1 MVSARD
7 AYDDWYEDD
16 EPYAAPQARW
26 YEEEAPRPLA
36 IVRPPA
42 LAFELIAP
50 EDFDDAQRIAD
61 RLRAGVPVL
70 IDFHGCDRSL
80 AGRLTDFAS
89 GLVYALEGS
98 LQHVGRD
105 VLLLTPDRVDISG
118 DDASAVREPGFYNR
132 I

>member
-16 EPYAAPQARW
+16 EPYAEPEARR
-26 YEEEAPRPLA
+26 YREESPRPLSL
-36 IVRPPA
+36 VRPPQ

-50 EDFDDAQRIAD
+50 EDFEVAQRVAD
-61 RLRAGVPVL
+61 TLRAGVPVL
-70 IDFHGCDRSL
+70 IDFHGCDRAL

-98 LQHVGRD
+98 LQYVGSE

-118 DDASAVREPGFYNR
+118 DVASAVHEPGFYNR

>member
-16 EPYAAPQARW
+16 GPHAEPQARR
-26 YEEEAPRPLA
+26 YEEQAPRPLSIA
-36 IVRPPA
+36 RPPA

-50 EDFDDAQRIAD
+50 EGFEVAQCVAD

-70 IDFHGCDRSL
+70 IDFHGCDRAL
-80 AGRLTDFAS
+80 TGRLTDFAS

-98 LQHVGRD
+98 LQYIGSE
-105 VLLLTPDRVDISG
+105 VLLLAPDRVDISG
-118 DDASAVREPGFYNR
+118 DEASAVREPGFYNR